1 MVKVLLSTIIVLV
14 IVSCG
19 RTGNHGDTNKGIDN
33 CSDSI
38 ASRPMDGFYGF
49 PWGTTQEEIIDS
61 LGSAYDYNT
70 PYFVGYRNVDFGG
83 SPANVGFY
91 FNDGKL
97 YRGVSTWHLTK
108 LGNPD
113 EVMATAITNK
123 YNLLPKVERDSIH
136 STWEWEWVWG
146 DTTKTHE
153 VDNIRLSS
161 TLRDRLS
168 LEIQCEYWSRK
179 AQQQY
184 RQEKM
189 SRDF

>member
-1 MVKVLLSTIIVLV
+1 MIIVL
-14 IVSCG
+14 IAVSCG
-19 RTGNHGDTNKGIDN
+19 RLGKQGNTNETV
-33 CSDSI
+33 DSCGSSV
-38 ASRPMDGFYGF
+38 AARPLNGFYGF
-49 PWGTTQEEIIDS
+49 PWGTTKEEIIDS
-61 LGSAYDYNT
+61 LGTAYDYDT
-70 PYFVGYRNVDFGG
+70 PYFVSYQNIDFGG
-83 SPANVGFY
+83 SPANVEFY
-91 FNDGKL
+91 FEYGKL
-97 YRGVSTWHLTK
+97 YRGVATWDLWK

-123 YNLLPKVERDSIH
+123 YNLSPKVERDSIH

-161 TLRDRLS
+161 TLGYRLS

-189 SRDF
+189 NRDF